1 MPTEKVPFR
10 KTRLFSWLVF
20 LLVVVNLFLM
30 GAYYLDQYNIR
41 QATSVR
47 EVTLYDTSTVSYQNK
62 SNVRINTKGY
72 FVDKTTGLKF
82 STAIQDKLYREFEE
96 GKNKP
101 IELQKE
107 FSLDVIES
115 VRTGKIS
122 AFLGAVLWLIAVII
136 SGGFL
141 IAQVN
146 RKNTV

>member
-30 GAYYLDQYNIR
+30 GNYYLDQSNIR

-47 EVTLYDTSTVSYQNK
+47 DVTLYDTSTVSYQNK
-62 SNVRINTKGY
+62 SNVNINTKGY

-82 STAIQDKLYREFEE
+82 STSIQDKLYREFEE

-107 FSLDVIES
+107 FSLDAIES
-115 VRTGKIS
+115 ASTGKLLTL
-122 AFLGAVLWLIAVII
+122 LGAVLWLIAVVI

-146 RKNTV
+146 RKKTV